1 MSSGGDV
8 PQWPVLRLF
17 RCHTYQL
24 TKQVQTGKENRKKS
38 VREPRNYCLTCA
50 LIVLQFSHWIS
61 ERQCNE
67 VIATTMYEV
76 IVQISCN

>member
-8 PQWPVLRLF
+8 PQWPVLCLF